1 MLAQRPRRGRK
12 QKRKSQKKDEKEQAA
27 QNVCLRE
34 FLILNYNEFVYSSR
48 KLLIIIIFIM
58 EPIILIIISLKRIFK
73 KQNA

>member
-1 MLAQRPRRGRK
+1 MLAQRPRRGRR

-58 EPIILIIISLKRIFK
+58 EPIIHIIISLKSI
-73 KQNA
+73 